1 MAYLSFFLKNIEKFK
16 IRLAMPTCL
25 LYILSNSYFFYMKR
39 VITLLSILA
48 GLSSVSTAETLWVYG
63 VSEQGGWYDADKT
76 DKAADYNKCWAA
88 VSSNLINWWQNQY
101 VVTSP
106 TLNGKYVPDEDA
118 VWDKYRTCATTSMG
132 DTAIGVDWW
141 WTGDAYDLYSLIGGT
156 PFIQDS
162 MAWSAAY
169 YVYNVPSDYSYLDY
183 VKTVSVSAI
192 DLSKYLYDAMS
203 DYDKQR
209 LGFGINLGGQN
220 GHGVT
225 LWGADFGAD
234 MTLQAVYITDSDDV
248 TEGGGD
254 FDLKRF
260 EVYQENGA
268 YYLKDYW
275 STTNK
280 IDSLTVLDATATD
293 TWGMERIYLTAPVP
307 EPTTATLSLL
317 ALAGLAARRRRK

>member
-1 MAYLSFFLKNIEKFK
+1 
-16 IRLAMPTCL
+16 
-25 LYILSNSYFFYMKR
+25 MKR
-39 VITLLSILA
+39 AITLLSILA
-48 GLSSVSTAETLWVYG
+48 GLSSVASAETLWVYG
-63 VSEQGGWYDADKT
+63 VSEHGGWYDADKT

-101 VVTSP
+101 VVKSP
-106 TLNGKYVPDEDA
+106 TTNGKYIPDEDA
-118 VWDKYRTCATTSMG
+118 VWEKYRTCATTSMG

-141 WTGDAYDLYSLIGGT
+141 WSGDAYYIYSYIGGT
-156 PFIQDS
+156 PFIQDGKT
-162 MAWSAAY
+162 WSAAY
-169 YVYNVPSDYSYLDY
+169 YAYDVPSNGYSYLDY
-183 VKTVSVSAI
+183 VNTVSVSAI

-209 LGFGINLGGQN
+209 LGFGINLGGQH
-220 GHGVT
+220 GHGIT

-260 EVYQENGA
+260 EVYRENGA

-280 IDSLTVLDATATD
+280 IDSLTVLDASATD
-293 TWGMERIYLTAPVP
+293 AWGLERIYLTAPVP

-317 ALAGLAARRRRK
+317 ALAGLAARRRRE

>member
-1 MAYLSFFLKNIEKFK
+1 M
-16 IRLAMPTCL
+16 
-25 LYILSNSYFFYMKR
+25 
-39 VITLLSILA
+39 LSILA
-48 GLSSVSTAETLWVYG
+48 GLSSVASAETLWVYG
-63 VSEQGGWYDADKT
+63 VSEHGGWYDADKT

-101 VVTSP
+101 VVKSP
-106 TLNGKYVPDEDA
+106 TVNGKYIPDEDA
-118 VWDKYRTCATTSMG
+118 VWEKYRTCATTSMG

-141 WTGDAYDLYSLIGGT
+141 WTGDAYDLYSLTGGT
-156 PFIQDS
+156 PFIQDGKTF
-162 MAWSAAY
+162 SAAY
-169 YVYNVPSDYSYLDY
+169 YAYNVPWNNYSYDDY
-183 VKTVSVSAI
+183 VKTVSVSAD
-192 DLSKYLYDAMS
+192 DLSQYLYDAMS

-209 LGFGINLGGQN
+209 LGFGINLGGTK
-220 GHGVT
+220 GHGIT

-234 MTLQAVYITDSDDV
+234 MTLQAVYITDSDDI

-260 EVYQENGA
+260 EVYRENGA

-280 IDSLTVLDATATD
+280 IDSLTVLDASATD
-293 TWGMERIYLTAPVP
+293 AWGMERIYLTAPVP